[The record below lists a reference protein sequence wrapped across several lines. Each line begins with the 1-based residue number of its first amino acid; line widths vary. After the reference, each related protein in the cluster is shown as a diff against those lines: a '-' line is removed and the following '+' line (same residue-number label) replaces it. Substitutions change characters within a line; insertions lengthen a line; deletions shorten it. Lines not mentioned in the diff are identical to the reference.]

1 MVVVVATLNEIKLV
15 RNMELPTLSMVN
27 FDSNEPD
34 YALVKKL
41 GTRVKRKSAAS
52 RQSPGQEP

>member
-41 GTRVKRKSAAS
+41 GTGK
-52 RQSPGQEP
+52 EP